1 MDTDEHGAMM
11 LEAITTSKMR
21 LERTMSAFAKALN
34 QQLQGTNLQAGAP
47 ELGRVRKT
55 GGVAIM
61 PAVMSLSDGQS
72 ITVMF
77 HSPTND
83 PSKISTDDTLVA
95 FRFLLNKRDVTH
107 VVSPDGGKD
116 ISLKQTCLSL
126 ANLAEKNTA
135 KFQAAQE
142 RANKLKTDLENYR
155 AQAAQLDEQAAQL
168 IDQGD
173 KLKAKEDGNQA
184 ELATIT
190 AKADK
195 QEQLNNE
202 LRKQL
207 EAAQAKAKAA
217 SEGATTPPA
226 AAGNGE
232 ARKTLELAKKAIQ
245 EAYSHQKSADKITA
259 TIERRGESARL
270 TFNRNSYHTMRTKAL
285 SQAEELF
292 TKYVQQGGTAA
303 DWDAGVPEEI
313 EGVASYEFMLAKT
326 GAQPA
331 AQPAGATTPPA
342 STGDDG
348 AITAGKPIQR
358 LVTRDEHTAILGDK
372 VDDVSR
378 TGWALHAGKGDY
390 AGQFVLNGGN
400 DGQRKVIAVG
410 FTSQDEAIQWAKE
423 NRRNKVGLEKQSAK
437 LNDFKKML
445 AAADRAY
452 EQASGKTLTAD
463 AVIDSK
469 ADAEQQDKQKAA
481 FAHVITDAAKS
492 ILSYASSQGI
502 PLNPSLSNVSARNLV
517 ASALGVTTGRDTLP
531 DNIDADISIE
541 PNEKLVFDGSALV
554 NGKVSIDEFIRVL
567 KSYGGRYAEAE
578 SEVDDNGGQEQLLA
592 DAKEYLN
599 GATLPADI
607 TKQTPADYI
616 RSKMKEDFEARES
629 YFLKYAKAIG
639 STNAVMGLYA
649 QHLGSVDKNKTLEQL
664 KAMAISQYAKEVN
677 GLPRDTVFSQEMMR
691 GAVNEPA
698 LEKQISG
705 WARQFFNWDENL
717 SSKTVMDS
725 TDNVLASLVK
735 EKATAKIKELIADVA
750 KETLPDGL
758 HKMANSAGDIADAQS
773 INGVSVKMPS
783 LTFAYDTTGKPSKN
797 EFKKSGVIVSPDF
810 NEAGEATGY
819 RVTHNGSTQVFNSWE
834 GMKETVFKL
843 AGAPEAVGNSL
854 QEAAS
859 KLYNEIKAD
868 GLHSAIKVTL
878 DSSEPSVTIIS
889 HDGADY
895 QIVPTPEG
903 RYAVMGDGDKLGE
916 VDDWGEAKDLL
927 ESDYGFEF
935 DGEVIQKVFDEE
947 FNKKTVN
954 IVSDMAKKLGKL
966 IESPYEMGIEGTTT
980 TKGKWRNHEYEEPI
994 INISMELG
1002 SDRAK
1007 EFEEEIGHVMDL
1019 DDVGVTVMPEY
1030 VGGTKEPT
1038 GSFRLV
1044 DGGEGMPLD
1053 MPAIKTEGLTTPSQI
1068 RKSAYAVMDEQ
1079 FNEAMEDSK
1088 AARAAAAAKANSS
1101 ANPQKKSTSKELEQ
1115 KLDAMQFGTKEL
1127 KDYVPAGLSGD
1138 EVKSQLSA
1146 ISRMYAHMDAA
1157 FRDVNALFGKTTR
1170 ERMLGHYFGFDD
1182 YTAHQLANAETSG
1195 TDLGGT
1201 RIAKVPDNG
1210 SMLDAE
1216 KLANGEY
1223 TKAELMNMFGIKDYS
1238 TNSDNSAADT
1248 GSDAG
1253 DDTNAKAV
1261 TDAVSALE
1269 RIRDANVANMSLQEV
1284 NDAAAE
1290 IERLINTLM
1299 ELGAY
1304 TENESLA
1311 EAATQPL
1318 VDRMMELAA

>member
-1 MDTDEHGAMM
+1 MFILHNALTIKPIADLCAKAPAPEKIEELYDGKGRHLMVESVTLDDIERTYFDDMDTDEHGTMM

-226 AAGNGE
+226 ATGNGE
-232 ARKTLELAKKAIQ
+232 ASKTLQLAKKAIQ

-270 TFNRNSYHTMRTKAL
+270 TFNRNSYYTMRTKAL

-292 TKYVQQGGTAA
+292 TQYVQQGGTAA
-303 DWDAGVPEEI
+303 DWDAGVPEEM

-331 AQPAGATTPPA
+331 AQPAGTTTPPA
-342 STGDDG
+342 GTDDDE

-358 LVTRDEHTAILGDK
+358 LVTRDEYIAILGDK

-390 AGQFVLNGGN
+390 AGQFVLSGG
-400 DGQRKVIAVG
+400 DEGQHKVVAVG

-423 NRRNKVGLEKQSAK
+423 NRRNKVGLDKQLAK
-437 LNDFKKML
+437 RTNFPKMI
-445 AAADRAY
+445 AAAESAY
-452 EQASGKTLTAD
+452 GRASGKNLTAD

-469 ADAEQQDKQKAA
+469 ADAEQQDKQRAA
-481 FAHVITDAAKS
+481 FIHLISDAAKS
-492 ILSYASSQGI
+492 ILAYASSQGI
-502 PLNPSLSNVSARNLV
+502 PLTSSVSNVCARHLV
-517 ASALGVTTGRDTLP
+517 VSALGVTAGIDALP
-531 DNIDADISIE
+531 DTASVEINVE
-541 PNEKLVFDGSALV
+541 PNEKLVFDGNALV
-554 NGKVSIDEFIRVL
+554 NGKVSVDEFIRVL
-567 KSYGGRYAEAE
+567 KSYGGRYAEKAE
-578 SEVDDNGGQEQLLA
+578 EE
-592 DAKEYLN
+592 
-599 GATLPADI
+599 ATP
-607 TKQTPADYI
+607 P
-616 RSKMKEDFEARES
+616 ES
-629 YFLKYAKAIG
+629 TVSGNENPELAKAI
-639 STNAVMGLYA
+639 T
-649 QHLGSVDKNKTLEQL
+649 
-664 KAMAISQYAKEVN
+664 
-677 GLPRDTVFSQEMMR
+677 
-691 GAVNEPA
+691 
-698 LEKQISG
+698 
-705 WARQFFNWDENL
+705 
-717 SSKTVMDS
+717 
-725 TDNVLASLVK
+725 

-783 LTFAYDTTGKPSKN
+783 LTFAYDTTGKPSKS

-810 NEAGEATGY
+810 NEAGKATGY

-843 AGAPEAVGNSL
+843 AGVPE
-854 QEAAS
+854 
-859 KLYNEIKAD
+859 K
-868 GLHSAIKVTL
+868 
-878 DSSEPSVTIIS
+878 P
-889 HDGADY
+889 
-895 QIVPTPEG
+895 
-903 RYAVMGDGDKLGE
+903 
-916 VDDWGEAKDLL
+916 AKQLP
-927 ESDYGFEF
+927 
-935 DGEVIQKVFDEE
+935 
-947 FNKKTVN
+947 N
-954 IVSDMAKKLGKL
+954 
-966 IESPYEMGIEGTTT
+966 
-980 TKGKWRNHEYEEPI
+980 
-994 INISMELG
+994 
-1002 SDRAK
+1002 
-1007 EFEEEIGHVMDL
+1007 
-1019 DDVGVTVMPEY
+1019 
-1030 VGGTKEPT
+1030 
-1038 GSFRLV
+1038 
-1044 DGGEGMPLD
+1044 
-1053 MPAIKTEGLTTPSQI
+1053 
-1068 RKSAYAVMDEQ
+1068 
-1079 FNEAMEDSK
+1079 
-1088 AARAAAAAKANSS
+1088 
-1101 ANPQKKSTSKELEQ
+1101 SKELEQ

-1253 DDTNAKAV
+1253 DDANAKAV
-1261 TDAVSALE
+1261 TDAIATLE
-1269 RIRDANVANMSLQEV
+1269 RIRDTNTSSMSLAEV
-1284 NDAAAE
+1284 RALSVEVETA
-1290 IERLINTLM
+1290 INALT
-1299 ELGAY
+1299 ESGVYA
-1304 TENESLA
+1304 ENESLA
-1311 EAATQPL
+1311 EAATVP
-1318 VDRMMELAA
+1318 VIERMMELAA

>member
-1 MDTDEHGAMM
+1 MFILHNALTIKPIADLCAKAPAPEKIEELYDGKGRHLMVESVTLDDIERTYFDDMDTDEHGAMM

-190 AKADK
+190 AKTDK

-217 SEGATTPPA
+217 SEGTTTPPA

-270 TFNRNSYHTMRTKAL
+270 TFNRNSYYTMRAKAL

-292 TKYVQQGGTAA
+292 TQYVQQGGTAA
-303 DWDAGVPEEI
+303 DWDAGVPEEM

-331 AQPAGATTPPA
+331 AQPAGTTTPPA
-342 STGDDG
+342 GTDDDE

-358 LVTRDEHTAILGDK
+358 LVTRDEYIAILGDK

-390 AGQFVLNGGN
+390 AGQFVLSGG
-400 DGQRKVIAVG
+400 DEGQHKVVAVG

-423 NRRNKVGLEKQSAK
+423 NRRNKVGLDKQLAK
-437 LNDFKKML
+437 RTNFPKMI
-445 AAADRAY
+445 AAAESAY
-452 EQASGKTLTAD
+452 GRASGKNLTAD

-469 ADAEQQDKQKAA
+469 ADAEQQDKQRAA
-481 FAHVITDAAKS
+481 FIYLISDAAKS
-492 ILSYASSQGI
+492 ILAYASSQGI
-502 PLNPSLSNVSARNLV
+502 PLTSSVSNVCARHLV
-517 ASALGVTTGRDTLP
+517 VSALGVTAGIDALP
-531 DNIDADISIE
+531 DTASVEINVE
-541 PNEKLVFDGSALV
+541 PNEKLVFDGNALV
-554 NGKVSIDEFIRVL
+554 NGKVSVDEFIRVL
-567 KSYGGRYAEAE
+567 KSYGGRYAEKAE
-578 SEVDDNGGQEQLLA
+578 EE
-592 DAKEYLN
+592 
-599 GATLPADI
+599 ATP
-607 TKQTPADYI
+607 P
-616 RSKMKEDFEARES
+616 ES
-629 YFLKYAKAIG
+629 TVSGNENPELAKAI
-639 STNAVMGLYA
+639 T
-649 QHLGSVDKNKTLEQL
+649 
-664 KAMAISQYAKEVN
+664 
-677 GLPRDTVFSQEMMR
+677 
-691 GAVNEPA
+691 
-698 LEKQISG
+698 
-705 WARQFFNWDENL
+705 
-717 SSKTVMDS
+717 
-725 TDNVLASLVK
+725 

-859 KLYNEIKAD
+859 KLYSEIKAD

-878 DSSEPSVTIIS
+878 NSSEPSVTITS
-889 HDGADY
+889 HTGFDY
-895 QIVPTPEG
+895 HIIPTQEG
-903 RYAVMGDGDKLGE
+903 RYAVFDGNDEDASGE
-916 VDDWGEAKDLL
+916 VEDWGEAKDLL
-927 ESDYGFEF
+927 ADDMGFEF
-935 DGEVIQKVFDEE
+935 DEEAIQAEFDEE
-947 FNKKTVN
+947 FNKRTAK
-954 IVSDMAKKLGKL
+954 IVGDMAKKLSEAIK
-966 IESPYEMGIEGTTT
+966 SPYELGVEGTTT
-980 TKGKWRNHEYEEPI
+980 NKNTWRRGEWEKIKYEAPI
-994 INISMELG
+994 MYISMELG

>member
-1 MDTDEHGAMM
+1 MFILHNALTIKPIADLCAKAPAPEKIEELYDGKGRHLMVESVTLDDIERTYFDDMDTDEHGAMM

-173 KLKAKEDGNQA
+173 KLKAKEGGNQA

-207 EAAQAKAKAA
+207 EAAQAKAKAT
-217 SEGATTPPA
+217 SEGSATPPA
-226 AAGNGE
+226 AAGNGG
-232 ARKTLELAKKAIQ
+232 ANKTLELAKKAIQ

-303 DWDAGVPEEI
+303 DWDAGVPEEM

-342 STGDDG
+342 GTGDDG

-358 LVTRDEHTAILGDK
+358 LVTTDEYIAILGDK

-390 AGQFVLNGGN
+390 AGQFVLSGGN

-554 NGKVSIDEFIRVL
+554 NGKVSVDEFIRVL

-578 SEVDDNGGQEQLLA
+578 AEAEVDDNGGQEQLLA
-592 DAKEYLN
+592 DAKEYLS

-843 AGAPEAVGNSL
+843 AGVPE
-854 QEAAS
+854 
-859 KLYNEIKAD
+859 K
-868 GLHSAIKVTL
+868 
-878 DSSEPSVTIIS
+878 P
-889 HDGADY
+889 
-895 QIVPTPEG
+895 
-903 RYAVMGDGDKLGE
+903 
-916 VDDWGEAKDLL
+916 AKQLP
-927 ESDYGFEF
+927 
-935 DGEVIQKVFDEE
+935 
-947 FNKKTVN
+947 N
-954 IVSDMAKKLGKL
+954 
-966 IESPYEMGIEGTTT
+966 
-980 TKGKWRNHEYEEPI
+980 
-994 INISMELG
+994 
-1002 SDRAK
+1002 
-1007 EFEEEIGHVMDL
+1007 
-1019 DDVGVTVMPEY
+1019 
-1030 VGGTKEPT
+1030 
-1038 GSFRLV
+1038 
-1044 DGGEGMPLD
+1044 
-1053 MPAIKTEGLTTPSQI
+1053 
-1068 RKSAYAVMDEQ
+1068 
-1079 FNEAMEDSK
+1079 
-1088 AARAAAAAKANSS
+1088 
-1101 ANPQKKSTSKELEQ
+1101 SKELEQ

>member
-1 MDTDEHGAMM
+1 MFNLRQALTIKPSADFCAKAPAPEQVEELYDGKGRHLMVESVTLDDIERTYFDDMDTDEHGTMM
-11 LEAITTSKMR
+11 LEAITTSKVR
-21 LERTMSAFAKALN
+21 LERTMSAFVKALN

-135 KFQAAQE
+135 KFQTAQE
-142 RANKLKTDLENYR
+142 RANKLKADLENYR
-155 AQAAQLDEQAAQL
+155 AQATQLDEQAAQL

-173 KLKAKEDGNQA
+173 KLKAKEDSNQA

-217 SEGATTPPA
+217 SEGTTTPPA

-232 ARKTLELAKKAIQ
+232 ASKTLQLAKKAIQ

-270 TFNRNSYHTMRTKAL
+270 TFNRNSYYSMRTKAL

-292 TKYVQQGGTAA
+292 AKYVQQGGTAA
-303 DWDAGVPEEI
+303 DWDAGVPEEM

-331 AQPAGATTPPA
+331 AQPAGTTTPPA
-342 STGDDG
+342 GTGDDG

-358 LVTRDEHTAILGDK
+358 LVTRDEHAAILGDK

-390 AGQFVLNGGN
+390 AGQFVLNGGD

-502 PLNPSLSNVSARNLV
+502 PLNPSLSNVCARNLV

-554 NGKVSIDEFIRVL
+554 NGKVSVDEFIRVL
-567 KSYGGRYAEAE
+567 KSYGGRYAEKAE
-578 SEVDDNGGQEQLLA
+578 EEATPPESTVSGNENPEQ
-592 DAKEYLN
+592 
-599 GATLPADI
+599 
-607 TKQTPADYI
+607 
-616 RSKMKEDFEARES
+616 
-629 YFLKYAKAIG
+629 AKAI
-639 STNAVMGLYA
+639 T
-649 QHLGSVDKNKTLEQL
+649 
-664 KAMAISQYAKEVN
+664 
-677 GLPRDTVFSQEMMR
+677 
-691 GAVNEPA
+691 
-698 LEKQISG
+698 
-705 WARQFFNWDENL
+705 
-717 SSKTVMDS
+717 
-725 TDNVLASLVK
+725 

-773 INGVSVKMPS
+773 INGVPVKMPS

-843 AGAPEAVGNSL
+843 AGAPEAVDNSL

-878 DSSEPSVTIIS
+878 NSSEPSVTITS
-889 HDGADY
+889 HTGFDY
-895 QIVPTPEG
+895 HIIPTQEG
-903 RYAVMGDGDKLGE
+903 RYAVFDGNDEDASGE
-916 VDDWGEAKDLL
+916 VEDWGEAKDLL
-927 ESDYGFEF
+927 ADDMGFEF
-935 DGEVIQKVFDEE
+935 DEEAIQAEFDEE
-947 FNKKTVN
+947 FNKRTAK
-954 IVSDMAKKLGKL
+954 IVGDMAKKLSGA
-966 IESPYEMGIEGTTT
+966 IESPYKLGVEGTTT
-980 TKGKWRNHEYEEPI
+980 NKNTWRRGEWEKIKYEAPNMYISIDYPSDKADEYEKATGYPPET
-994 INISMELG
+994 E
-1002 SDRAK
+1002 
-1007 EFEEEIGHVMDL
+1007 
-1019 DDVGVTVMPEY
+1019 DVGVMVMPEY
-1030 VGGTKEPT
+1030 VGDTKEPT
-1038 GSFRLV
+1038 GAFYLIA
-1044 DGGEGMPLD
+1044 GEGSPLD
-1053 MPAIKTEGLTTPSQI
+1053 MPTIKTDGLTTPSKI
-1068 RKSAYAVMDEQ
+1068 LKAAYAVMDEQ

-1088 AARAAAAAKANSS
+1088 AAAAKANSS
-1101 ANPQKKSTSKELEQ
+1101 ANPQKKSTSKELER

>member
-1 MDTDEHGAMM
+1 MFILHNALTIKPIADLCAKAPAPEKIEELYDGKGRHLMVESVTLDDIERTYFDDMDTDEHGAMM

-217 SEGATTPPA
+217 SEGTTTPPA

-270 TFNRNSYHTMRTKAL
+270 TFNRNSYYTMRAKAL

-292 TKYVQQGGTAA
+292 TQYVQQGGTAA
-303 DWDAGVPEEI
+303 DWDAGVPEEM

-400 DGQRKVIAVG
+400 DGQHKVVAVG

-423 NRRNKVGLEKQSAK
+423 NRRNKVGLDKQLAK
-437 LNDFKKML
+437 RTNFPKMI
-445 AAADRAY
+445 AAAESAY
-452 EQASGKTLTAD
+452 ERASGKNLTAD

-469 ADAEQQDKQKAA
+469 ADAEQQDKQRAA
-481 FAHVITDAAKS
+481 FIHLISDAAKS
-492 ILSYASSQGI
+492 ILAYASSQGI
-502 PLNPSLSNVSARNLV
+502 PLTSSVSNVCARHLV
-517 ASALGVTTGRDTLP
+517 VSALGVTTGIDALP
-531 DNIDADISIE
+531 DTASVEINVE

-554 NGKVSIDEFIRVL
+554 NGKVSVDEFIRVL
-567 KSYGGRYAEAE
+567 KSYGGRYAEKAE
-578 SEVDDNGGQEQLLA
+578 EEATPPESTVSGNENPEQ
-592 DAKEYLN
+592 
-599 GATLPADI
+599 
-607 TKQTPADYI
+607 
-616 RSKMKEDFEARES
+616 
-629 YFLKYAKAIG
+629 AKAI
-639 STNAVMGLYA
+639 T
-649 QHLGSVDKNKTLEQL
+649 
-664 KAMAISQYAKEVN
+664 
-677 GLPRDTVFSQEMMR
+677 
-691 GAVNEPA
+691 
-698 LEKQISG
+698 
-705 WARQFFNWDENL
+705 
-717 SSKTVMDS
+717 
-725 TDNVLASLVK
+725 

-843 AGAPEAVGNSL
+843 AGAPEAVDNSL

-903 RYAVMGDGDKLGE
+903 RYAVMSDGDKLGE

-935 DGEVIQKVFDEE
+935 DEEVIQKVFDEE
-947 FNKKTVN
+947 FNKKTVK

-966 IESPYEMGIEGTTT
+966 IESPYVMGIDGTTT
-980 TKGKWRNHEYEEPI
+980 TKGKWLNYEYEEPI

-1007 EFEEEIGHVMDL
+1007 EFEEEIGHMMDL
-1019 DDVGVTVMPEY
+1019 QDVGVTVMPEY

-1044 DGGEGMPLD
+1044 DGGEGMPVSV
-1053 MPAIKTEGLTTPSQI
+1053 AGIKTDGLTTPSQI

-1088 AARAAAAAKANSS
+1088 AAAAKANSS